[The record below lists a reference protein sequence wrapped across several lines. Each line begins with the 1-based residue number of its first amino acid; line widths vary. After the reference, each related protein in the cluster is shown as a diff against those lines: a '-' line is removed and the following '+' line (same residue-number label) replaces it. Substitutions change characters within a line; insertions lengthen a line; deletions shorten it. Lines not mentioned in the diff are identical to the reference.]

1 MFGAGI
7 DFEFLN
13 HLVAKSAVR
22 EHTPDSSG
30 QRGGRVLRHEV
41 GEIDP
46 AFAGDV
52 TGVVEVFLVQVLVAG
67 NGNLAGVDDNNE
79 VTSVDV
85 RGIDGLVLA
94 HEEASN
100 FACNASHRLVGGIH
114 KLPLAGDGLR
124 VYRNGLHVNPLGELD
139 SRASAP

>member
-67 NGNLAGVDDNNE
+67 NGNLAGVDD
-79 VTSVDV
+79 
-85 RGIDGLVLA
+85 RPC
-94 HEEASN
+94 
-100 FACNASHRLVGGIH
+100 AC
-114 KLPLAGDGLR
+114 P
-124 VYRNGLHVNPLGELD
+124 
-139 SRASAP
+139 

>member
-52 TGVVEVFLVQVLVAG
+52 TGVVEVFLVQVLVARFLLPETAT
-67 NGNLAGVDDNNE
+67 LAALM
-79 VTSVDV
+79 TTT
-85 RGIDGLVLA
+85 
-94 HEEASN
+94 
-100 FACNASHRLVGGIH
+100 
-114 KLPLAGDGLR
+114 
-124 VYRNGLHVNPLGELD
+124 
-139 SRASAP
+139 